1 MSSTDENLKENPAEE
16 QLEEMETEMAFD
28 EQEIVKTEEHLLE
41 QLAEAEKKAEE
52 HWELLLRTKAE
63 MENLRRRTDKDLEN
77 AHKYGMEKF
86 VTEMLPVKD
95 SMELGLAA
103 EEATAESLLEGMRLT
118 LNMFNN
124 VFDKLSV
131 KEINPEGEKF
141 DPELHQAMTMQPTDD
156 VEPNTV
162 LSVMQKGYT
171 LNERLVRPA
180 MVMVSKTA
188 DDAEKNLLR
197 ALNLNRPTPYS
208 LIRTNSDT
216 YGD

>member
-16 QLEEMETEMAFD
+16 QLEELETEMAFD

-118 LNMFNN
+118 LNMFNS

-162 LSVMQKGYT
+162 LGVMQKGYT

-180 MVMVSKTA
+180 MVMVSKKA
-188 DDAEKNLLR
+188 DDA
-197 ALNLNRPTPYS
+197 
-208 LIRTNSDT
+208 
-216 YGD
+216 